1 MTAERRCSA
10 VQDGGKY
17 FDVKPGQP
25 LTTAIEECTAR
36 RADNV
41 SHLHGWP
48 WHLRGFG
55 ALIAVAELRKR
66 IQRTGGGVEVLL

>member
-1 MTAERRCSA
+1 MFGSK
-10 VQDGGKY
+10 DGDKH

-25 LTTAIEECTAR
+25 LTTAIEECIAR

-41 SHLHGWP
+41 SHLHGWR

-55 ALIAVAELRKR
+55 KRITAAECRQC
-66 IQRTGGGVEVLL
+66 IQRTGGRVEVLL